1 MAPHERGDF
10 GLQVPLIA
18 VVGGGR
24 RFDGAVTALHE
35 RAQRVPDVAHLAF
48 GHLDDAAGV
57 SQPGAGPVVGPGH
70 FQVTASADLP
80 RGLAAVEK
88 RRLRERRAIVA
99 DIAQTLWRAAGRVG
113 DPPARLATTVSA
125 HLSSYFTAAVKIDV
139 GDRWQTAGELAC
151 DAILAALVRQR
162 PGGSR

>member
-1 MAPHERGDF
+1 
-10 GLQVPLIA
+10 
-18 VVGGGR
+18 
-24 RFDGAVTALHE
+24 
-35 RAQRVPDVAHLAF
+35 
-48 GHLDDAAGV
+48 
-57 SQPGAGPVVGPGH
+57 
-70 FQVTASADLP
+70 
-80 RGLAAVEK
+80 VEK